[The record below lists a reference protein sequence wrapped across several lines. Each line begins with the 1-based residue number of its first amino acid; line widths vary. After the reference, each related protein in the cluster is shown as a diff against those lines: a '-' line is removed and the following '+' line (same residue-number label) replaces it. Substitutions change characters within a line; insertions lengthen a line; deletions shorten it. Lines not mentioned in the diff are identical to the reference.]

1 MILKYIIK
9 VDQTAVASEND
20 SPITTYRGMAA
31 GSDMADCVK
40 HLPDS
45 YQRLYE
51 PITELHLMCS
61 SSIADEEGHIIETS
75 SEECQDSWEQNN

>member
-9 VDQTAVASEND
+9 VDQTTIGSEND
-20 SPITTYRGMAA
+20 SPIATYRGMVD

-40 HLPDS
+40 HLTDY
-45 YQRLYE
+45 YQGSYE

-75 SEECQDSWEQNN
+75 SEECQDGWE

>member
-1 MILKYIIK
+1 MILKYIIT

-20 SPITTYRGMAA
+20 SPIAIYRGMVD

-40 HLPDS
+40 HLTDY
-45 YQRLYE
+45 YQGPYE
-51 PITELHLMCS
+51 PITELRLMCS

-75 SEECQDSWEQNN
+75 SEECQDSWE

>member
-20 SPITTYRGMAA
+20 SPIATYCGMVD

-40 HLPDS
+40 HLTDH
-45 YQRLYE
+45 YQGPYE
-51 PITELHLMCS
+51 LITELRLMS
-61 SSIADEEGHIIETS
+61 RL
-75 SEECQDSWEQNN
+75 Q